1 MAPLTWTNDH
11 RWWVIVPTIVVL
23 LAAGAVS
30 FWFVVLR
37 SVGNPVDLRDALR
50 LYRNQGGTGDVA
62 EAGLPQP
69 GVYQYRTSGDEQLS
83 LAGIHRAFPPLT
95 NMIVTEG
102 TCATVQWQGLQ
113 QHVEQIVECSQPDGA
128 LSLSSATTTEQIA
141 AVSST
146 TVVDCPKDTFIV
158 PAHPRVGQRWSS
170 SCHQGRSVVT
180 VKGRVIG
187 SAPVTVG
194 TQSVAAIHTRFTMY
208 FSGSEH
214 GVCPTDVWIAPT
226 DGLILRQRETASI
239 TQASGPLGSIRY
251 SETMNVAL
259 QSLVPMR

>member
-11 RWWVIVPTIVVL
+11 RWWVIVPAIVIL
-23 LAAGAVS
+23 LAAGALS

-37 SVGNPVDLRDALR
+37 SVGSPVDLRDALR
-50 LYRNQGGTGDVA
+50 LYRNQGGTRDVA
-62 EAGLPQP
+62 GAGLPQP
-69 GVYQYRTSGDEQLS
+69 GVYQYRTSGGEQLS
-83 LAGIHRAFPPLT
+83 LAGIHRSFPSLT

-102 TCATVQWQGLQ
+102 PCATVQWQALQ

-146 TVVDCPKDTFIV
+146 TVVDCPEDTFIV

-170 SCHQGRSVVT
+170 SCHQGRSVVA
-180 VKGRVIG
+180 VRGQVIG

-194 TQSVAAIHTRFTMY
+194 TRSVAAVHTRLTMY

-214 GVCPTDVWIAPT
+214 GACPTDVWIAPA

-239 TQASGPLGSIRY
+239 TQASGPLGSVRY

-259 QSLVPMR
+259 QSLVPVR